1 MNSSNPSNLIKNHL
15 IFLSIIFVLFIVCY
29 HSTLS
34 WMYVRY
40 MNHDSYYSHGFI
52 VPFVSGYLI
61 WRKRKDLRGKEPEVS
76 CWGLVLIS
84 ASVLIHVT
92 GTVFYVFSLSGF
104 SIFFLISGTSLFIFG
119 KNITRTILLPLV
131 FLIFMFPLP
140 LAIIGEISFPM
151 KLLVAK
157 VGVWIVDSL
166 GIPILRE
173 GFHITIPAGS
183 LLVGNPCSGLRS
195 LISFLAL
202 GAILAYL
209 SSISNIRK
217 WILFFLSIPIA
228 LLSNI
233 IRVPILILISHYWGL
248 EVASPDSFWHNA
260 SGVFVFIVGILS
272 MFYTGRLLEWKTQE
286 TDI

>member
-1 MNSSNPSNLIKNHL
+1 MNTKNTLWMHIIYPSI
-15 IFLSIIFVLFIVCY
+15 VLLLFAACY

-34 WMYVRY
+34 WMYVRF
-40 MNHDSYYSHGFI
+40 MSQDSYYSHGFI
-52 VPFVSGYLI
+52 VPIVSGYLI
-61 WRKRKDLRGKEPEVS
+61 WRKRTIFKERDPEVS
-76 CWGLVLIS
+76 WWGLVLII

-92 GTVFYVFSLSGF
+92 GTVLYVFSLSGF
-104 SIFFLISGTSLFIFG
+104 SIFFLILGTSLFIFG
-119 KNITRTILLPLV
+119 KDITRVILFPLV

-140 LAIIGEISFPM
+140 LAFISAISFPM

-166 GIPILRE
+166 GIPALRE

-209 SSISNIRK
+209 SGTSNIRK
-217 WILFFLSIPIA
+217 WILFFFSIPIA